1 MSEDHGITARSE
13 LMQVCR
19 RAGAT
24 PRRMSDLDP
33 HRPTPF
39 FLGCRF
45 KHMGRV
51 FEAAT
56 DGSIVRL
63 TLKQAG
69 SRAAFSVNRPDEVC
83 FFDRELRGIREL
95 PGLRVYVSEDVDASS
110 ARSLLASAEVSSAIS
125 ALGLGQ
131 GESLHVYGN
140 VVVLYVVPRGAEQDW
155 LLLDRLI
162 ALEGVLSSAGGVAE
176 DGAVRDGLRW
186 RPEQL
191 PDGLRDLLPVVRE
204 WAIGDDSCRSDRI
217 DAASRGDL
225 ERFVAAAAPHRSAI
239 TAYLASLEE
248 RHPCPDEAILL
259 DWLMTS
265 LSEAEDA
272 LRGAG
277 GVS

>member
-1 MSEDHGITARSE
+1 MPQGDGARAQSE
-13 LMQVCR
+13 LMEVCR
-19 RAGAT
+19 RAEAT

-45 KHMGRV
+45 KHKGRA

-56 DGSIVRL
+56 DGSMVRL
-63 TLKQAG
+63 TLKQAE
-69 SRAAFSVNRPDEVC
+69 SRTAFSVNRPDEVC
-83 FFDRELRGIREL
+83 FFHQALRGIHRL
-95 PGLRVYVSEDVDASS
+95 PGLRVYVSDDADASS
-110 ARSLLASAEVSSAIS
+110 ARSLLASAEVPNGIR
-125 ALGLGQ
+125 ALGLAQ

-140 VVVLYVVPRGAEQDW
+140 AIVLYVMPRGADEDW
-155 LLLDRLI
+155 QQLERLT
-162 ALEGVLSSAGGVAE
+162 ALAAVLGSAGGVPE

-186 RPEQL
+186 RSEQL

-277 GVS
+277 GE